1 MRSSCFT
8 LALIACSAPAAFCL
22 GQFGPPNAQG
32 LPLDKQLTQRW
43 QVGAVIRAIGGPC
56 TGLMGTISVPAAW
69 PEQEVKIVDEQISPL
84 VRKVNYREQDGLR
97 QMVFSIPQLPPGQTA
112 TALVTFEVTK
122 SSVLAPENPERFVV
136 PQNPPQ
142 KVRPYLGPSPLIDC
156 RNNSIRDKAKQ
167 LVADKETAWAQV
179 EAIYDWVR
187 ENIKYQ
193 DGKTKGALEALRDGK
208 GDKHDVTSLFIALC
222 RANKVPARTV
232 WIPDHVYAEF
242 YLEDPDGK
250 GTWFPCQVAGTRD
263 FGCLSD
269 LRPVLQKG
277 ENFKV
282 PEKKESQRFVAEFLT
297 GQGGKNAGQPQVEFV
312 RKLLPAN

>member
-1 MRSSCFT
+1 MRSSCFI
-8 LALIACSAPAAFCL
+8 LALIVCLAPTSFCR
-22 GQFGPPNAQG
+22 GQFGPANGPK

-56 TGLMGTISVPAAW
+56 KGLTGTISVPAAW

-84 VRKVNYREQDGLR
+84 VRGVSYREQDGLR
-97 QMVFSIPQLPPGQTA
+97 QMVFNIPQIPSGQTA

-122 SSVLAPENPERFVV
+122 SSILAPENPERFVV
-136 PQNPPQ
+136 PQNLPQ
-142 KVRPYLGPSPLIDC
+142 KVRPYLGPSPMIDC
-156 RNNSIRDKAKQ
+156 RHNSIRDKAKQ

-187 ENIKYQ
+187 ENVKYQ
-193 DGKTKGALEALRDGK
+193 DGKTKGALEALREGK
-208 GDKHDVTSLFIALC
+208 GDKHDLTSLFIALC
-222 RANKVPARTV
+222 RAHKVPARTV

-250 GTWFPCQVAGTRD
+250 GAWFPCQVAGTRD

-277 ENFKV
+277 ENFKI